1 MFIVSLTYIS
11 EISQIDKYLKAH
23 IEYLDKN
30 YEKGFFIAS
39 GRKVPR
45 SGGVILAKAR
55 NRGELEEVLNDDPF
69 KIHNL
74 ADYEL
79 IEFVPT
85 KSAPE
90 FASLIQ

>member
-1 MFIVSLTYIS
+1 MFIVSLTYIR
-11 EISQIDKYLKAH
+11 EISQIDKYLEAH

-45 SGGVILAKAR
+45 SGGVILVNAR
-55 NRGELEEVLNDDPF
+55 NRTELEEIINDDPF

-74 ADYEL
+74 ADYEFT
-79 IEFVPT
+79 EFVPT

>member
-11 EISQIDKYLKAH
+11 EISQIDKYLEAH

-30 YEKGFFIAS
+30 YDKGVFIAS

-45 SGGVILAKAR
+45 SGGVILATATSR
-55 NRGELEEVLNDDPF
+55 SELEEVLNDDPF

-90 FASLIQ
+90 FSSLIQ

>member
-11 EISQIDKYLKAH
+11 EISQIDKYLEAH

-30 YEKGFFIAS
+30 YEEGVFIAS

-45 SGGVILAKAR
+45 SGGVILANAR
-55 NRGELEEVLNDDPF
+55 NRSELEEIINDDPF

-74 ADYEL
+74 ADYEVT
-79 IEFVPT
+79 EFVPT

>member
-1 MFIVSLTYIS
+1 M
-11 EISQIDKYLKAH
+11 
-23 IEYLDKN
+23 
-30 YEKGFFIAS
+30 AS

-55 NRGELEEVLNDDPF
+55 NRGELEEALNDDPF

>member
-11 EISQIDKYLKAH
+11 EISQIDKYLEAH
-23 IEYLDKN
+23 VEYLDKN
-30 YEKGFFIAS
+30 YEKGVFIAS

-45 SGGVILAKAR
+45 NGGVILAKAR
-55 NRGELEEVLNDDPF
+55 NLSELEEVLNDDPF

-74 ADYEL
+74 AHYEL

>member
-11 EISQIDKYLKAH
+11 EISQIDKYLEAH

-30 YEKGFFIAS
+30 YEKGVFIAS

-45 SGGVILAKAR
+45 SGGVILANAR
-55 NRGELEEVLNDDPF
+55 NRSELEEIINDDPF

-74 ADYEL
+74 ADYEVT
-79 IEFVPT
+79 EFVPT